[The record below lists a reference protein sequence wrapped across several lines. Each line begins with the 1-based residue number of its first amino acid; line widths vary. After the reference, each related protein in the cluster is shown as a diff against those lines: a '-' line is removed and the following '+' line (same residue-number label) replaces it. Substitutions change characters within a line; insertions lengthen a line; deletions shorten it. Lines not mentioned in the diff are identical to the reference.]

1 VTGHPTTSTGSSTIA
16 QALQEIADGGMVVV
30 VDDEDREDEGDL
42 IMAAEH
48 ATAED
53 LAFIVRHTSGVV
65 CVALTGERCDA
76 LELPP
81 MVPVNTEQHS
91 TAFTHSVD
99 LAAGTTTGIS
109 AAERA
114 ATIRGLADPAL
125 APADFSRPG
134 HVFPLRARGG
144 GVLERAG
151 HTEAAVDLAR
161 LAGLAPAGLLCEVVN
176 DDGTMARRP
185 DLERF
190 VAEHGL
196 PIVTIADLVEHRR
209 RTEELRLRHLL
220 AGLDRAPALAGH
232 GSAAR

>member
-1 VTGHPTTSTGSSTIA
+1 MTGSDTVA

-42 IMAAEH
+42 VMAAEH

-76 LELPP
+76 LQLPP
-81 MVPVNTEQHS
+81 MVAVNTEQHC

-99 LAAGTTTGIS
+99 LAAGTGTGIS
-109 AAERA
+109 AADRA
-114 ATIRGLADPAL
+114 ATIRGLADRTLTA
-125 APADFSRPG
+125 AAFSRPG
-134 HVFPLRARGG
+134 HVFPLRARDG
-144 GVLERAG
+144 GVLERTG
-151 HTEAAVDLAR
+151 HTEAAVDLTR

-185 DLERF
+185 DLARF
-190 VAEHGL
+190 AAEHGL
-196 PIVTIADLVEHRR
+196 PVVTIADLVAHRR
-209 RTEELRLRHLL
+209 RTEERRLRRLL
-220 AGLDRAPALAGH
+220 DELDHAPALAGRV
-232 GSAAR
+232 SALR